1 MRDGRRARATSSLK
15 SAMETYGLYRF
26 DGMSRRTSGPGRSR
40 QTRSSPPP
48 TASSGSPYVG
58 RDDAGRRP
66 DCSGLTQ
73 YCYRQ
78 AGISIPR
85 NTESQYA
92 QGKKL
97 SLSEVQPGDILY
109 RTGHVGIY
117 IGGDRYIPRAPSG
130 RGREDRERDLELHLR
145 PVVSIDKEQEDGQ
158 EDETDGHMRRR
169 RCGDPY
175 RGRARALCDSPFRA
189 QIVVPAEEQG
199 QQIEQADDSFSG
211 YAGTTWESEDGTC
224 TLTLSDSTI
233 VESGEAGV
241 QVMYYEVLS
250 EEPDD
255 DGLSAQISFT
265 RSAGEAAS
273 QTLLSISDAGG
284 WKSIS
289 CDAFA
294 LSKSYLIAEGSEAG
308 ISSPPTRRSSTSSL
322 DAERRRDRL
331 RHSAEG
337 ILGVPRRQRSP
348 PGTARSTS
356 TATRTSSRPPST

>member
-1 MRDGRRARATSSLK
+1 MDKKTKLMAICAAGAAAILIGAGLARCA
-15 SAMETYGLYRF
+15 
-26 DGMSRRTSGPGRSR
+26 
-40 QTRSSPPP
+40 
-48 TASSGSPYVG
+48 
-58 RDDAGRRP
+58 
-66 DCSGLTQ
+66 
-73 YCYRQ
+73 
-78 AGISIPR
+78 I
-85 NTESQYA
+85 
-92 QGKKL
+92 
-97 SLSEVQPGDILY
+97 
-109 RTGHVGIY
+109 
-117 IGGDRYIPRAPSG
+117 APS
-130 RGREDRERDLELHLR
+130 EPE
-145 PVVSIDKEQEDGQ
+145 
-158 EDETDGHMRRR
+158 
-169 RCGDPY
+169 
-175 RGRARALCDSPFRA
+175 
-189 QIVVPAEEQG
+189 IVVPAEEQD

-308 ISSPPTRRSSTSSL
+308 IELSAHSPELNELL
-322 DAERRRDRL
+322 DAEDAEIASAIAQKASSASPTAPLATWDGEVYIDCNEDVLTTSFHLNDAASTIVQLSLDRGSGEM
-331 RHSAEG
+331 SA
-337 ILGVPRRQRSP
+337 L
-348 PGTARSTS
+348 
-356 TATRTSSRPPST
+356 

>member
-1 MRDGRRARATSSLK
+1 MDKKTKLMAICAAGAAAILIGAGLARCA
-15 SAMETYGLYRF
+15 
-26 DGMSRRTSGPGRSR
+26 
-40 QTRSSPPP
+40 
-48 TASSGSPYVG
+48 
-58 RDDAGRRP
+58 
-66 DCSGLTQ
+66 
-73 YCYRQ
+73 
-78 AGISIPR
+78 I
-85 NTESQYA
+85 
-92 QGKKL
+92 
-97 SLSEVQPGDILY
+97 
-109 RTGHVGIY
+109 
-117 IGGDRYIPRAPSG
+117 APS
-130 RGREDRERDLELHLR
+130 EPE
-145 PVVSIDKEQEDGQ
+145 
-158 EDETDGHMRRR
+158 
-169 RCGDPY
+169 
-175 RGRARALCDSPFRA
+175 
-189 QIVVPAEEQG
+189 IVVPAEEQG

-308 ISSPPTRRSSTSSL
+308 IELSAHSPELNELLDTEDAEIASAIAQKASSASPTATLATWDGEVYIDCNEDVLTTSFHLNDAASTIVQLSL
-322 DAERRRDRL
+322 DRGSGEM
-331 RHSAEG
+331 SA
-337 ILGVPRRQRSP
+337 L
-348 PGTARSTS
+348 
-356 TATRTSSRPPST
+356 

>member
-1 MRDGRRARATSSLK
+1 MDKKTKLMAICAAGAAAILIGAGLARCA
-15 SAMETYGLYRF
+15 
-26 DGMSRRTSGPGRSR
+26 
-40 QTRSSPPP
+40 
-48 TASSGSPYVG
+48 
-58 RDDAGRRP
+58 
-66 DCSGLTQ
+66 
-73 YCYRQ
+73 
-78 AGISIPR
+78 I
-85 NTESQYA
+85 
-92 QGKKL
+92 
-97 SLSEVQPGDILY
+97 
-109 RTGHVGIY
+109 
-117 IGGDRYIPRAPSG
+117 APS
-130 RGREDRERDLELHLR
+130 EPE
-145 PVVSIDKEQEDGQ
+145 
-158 EDETDGHMRRR
+158 
-169 RCGDPY
+169 
-175 RGRARALCDSPFRA
+175 
-189 QIVVPAEEQG
+189 IVVPAEEQG

-308 ISSPPTRRSSTSSL
+308 IELSAHSPELNELL
-322 DAERRRDRL
+322 DAEDAEIA
-331 RHSAEG
+331 SA
-337 ILGVPRRQRSP
+337 IAQKASSASP
-348 PGTARSTS
+348 
-356 TATRTSSRPPST
+356 TATLATWDGEVN

>member
-1 MRDGRRARATSSLK
+1 MDKKTILMAICAAGAAAIRIGAGLARCA
-15 SAMETYGLYRF
+15 
-26 DGMSRRTSGPGRSR
+26 
-40 QTRSSPPP
+40 
-48 TASSGSPYVG
+48 
-58 RDDAGRRP
+58 
-66 DCSGLTQ
+66 
-73 YCYRQ
+73 
-78 AGISIPR
+78 I
-85 NTESQYA
+85 
-92 QGKKL
+92 
-97 SLSEVQPGDILY
+97 
-109 RTGHVGIY
+109 
-117 IGGDRYIPRAPSG
+117 APS
-130 RGREDRERDLELHLR
+130 EPE
-145 PVVSIDKEQEDGQ
+145 
-158 EDETDGHMRRR
+158 
-169 RCGDPY
+169 
-175 RGRARALCDSPFRA
+175 
-189 QIVVPAEEQG
+189 IVVPAEEQG

-308 ISSPPTRRSSTSSL
+308 IELSAHSPELNELL
-322 DAERRRDRL
+322 DAEDAEIA
-331 RHSAEG
+331 SA
-337 ILGVPRRQRSP
+337 IAQKASSASP
-348 PGTARSTS
+348 
-356 TATRTSSRPPST
+356 TATLATWDGEVYIDCNEDVLTTSFHLNDAASTIVQLSLDRGSGEMSAL

>member
-1 MRDGRRARATSSLK
+1 MDKKTKLMAICAAGAAAILVGAGLARCA
-15 SAMETYGLYRF
+15 
-26 DGMSRRTSGPGRSR
+26 
-40 QTRSSPPP
+40 
-48 TASSGSPYVG
+48 
-58 RDDAGRRP
+58 
-66 DCSGLTQ
+66 
-73 YCYRQ
+73 
-78 AGISIPR
+78 I
-85 NTESQYA
+85 
-92 QGKKL
+92 
-97 SLSEVQPGDILY
+97 
-109 RTGHVGIY
+109 
-117 IGGDRYIPRAPSG
+117 APS
-130 RGREDRERDLELHLR
+130 E
-145 PVVSIDKEQEDGQ
+145 P
-158 EDETDGHMRRR
+158 ET
-169 RCGDPY
+169 
-175 RGRARALCDSPFRA
+175 
-189 QIVVPAEEQG
+189 VVPAEEQG

-308 ISSPPTRRSSTSSL
+308 IELSAHSPELNELL
-322 DAERRRDRL
+322 DAEDAEIA
-331 RHSAEG
+331 SA
-337 ILGVPRRQRSP
+337 IAQKASSASP
-348 PGTARSTS
+348 
-356 TATRTSSRPPST
+356 TATLATWDGEVYIDCNEDVLTTSFHLNDAASTIVQLSLDRGSGEMSAL

>member
-1 MRDGRRARATSSLK
+1 MDKKTKLMAICAAGAAAILIGTGLARCA
-15 SAMETYGLYRF
+15 
-26 DGMSRRTSGPGRSR
+26 
-40 QTRSSPPP
+40 
-48 TASSGSPYVG
+48 
-58 RDDAGRRP
+58 
-66 DCSGLTQ
+66 
-73 YCYRQ
+73 
-78 AGISIPR
+78 I
-85 NTESQYA
+85 
-92 QGKKL
+92 
-97 SLSEVQPGDILY
+97 
-109 RTGHVGIY
+109 
-117 IGGDRYIPRAPSG
+117 APS
-130 RGREDRERDLELHLR
+130 EPE
-145 PVVSIDKEQEDGQ
+145 
-158 EDETDGHMRRR
+158 
-169 RCGDPY
+169 
-175 RGRARALCDSPFRA
+175 
-189 QIVVPAEEQG
+189 IVVPAEEQG

-308 ISSPPTRRSSTSSL
+308 IELSAHSPELNELL
-322 DAERRRDRL
+322 DAEDAEIA
-331 RHSAEG
+331 SA
-337 ILGVPRRQRSP
+337 IAQKASSASP
-348 PGTARSTS
+348 
-356 TATRTSSRPPST
+356 TATLATWDGEVYIDCNEDVLTTSFHLNDAASTIVQLSLDRGSGEMSAL